1 MNPLYQRIII
11 LLFEL
16 VILIQSH
23 PLRMQIGRV
32 KYDTFFPLL
41 TEFLLNLILCLPYVV
56 VGVHHVVIGAFVEV
70 RFLRIDKVVE
80 IERHVTEF
88 APENFQRVLLQ
99 ENVIVLEISKIY
111 RTRLVFE
118 KGVSN

>member
-1 MNPLYQRIII
+1 MNPLYHRIII
-11 LLFEL
+11 LLFDL

-32 KYDTFFPLL
+32 KYDALFPLL

-70 RFLRIDKVVE
+70 RFLRINKIVE

-88 APENFQRVLLQ
+88 ATENFQRVLLQ

>member
-1 MNPLYQRIII
+1 MNPLYHRIII
-11 LLFEL
+11 LLFDL

-23 PLRMQIGRV
+23 PLWMQIGRV
-32 KYDTFFPLL
+32 KYDALFPLL

-70 RFLRIDKVVE
+70 RFLRINKIVE

-88 APENFQRVLLQ
+88 ATENFQRVLLQ

>member
-1 MNPLYQRIII
+1 
-11 LLFEL
+11 
-16 VILIQSH
+16 
-23 PLRMQIGRV
+23 MQIGRV
-32 KYDTFFPLL
+32 KYDALFPLL

-70 RFLRIDKVVE
+70 RFLRIDKIVE

-111 RTRLVFE
+111 LTWLVFE